1 MAVPA
6 PTAPAHLPPLGA
18 HERKEVGIQ
27 LQETLLEL
35 VGLSLVGKHLHWS
48 VVGPHFVPVHEQLD
62 ELVDAWHLLADV
74 VAERAV
80 AIGCFPDGQATS
92 VAAHDR
98 RPPIEPGPVEDHAVI
113 AELVHRIAEVGEE
126 TRRRMDRLGE
136 LDAASQDVL
145 VDVVRELEKQ
155 LWMLRSQLARP
166 ATA

>member
-1 MAVPA
+1 MASPA
-6 PTAPAHLPPLGA
+6 RPAPAHLPPLGA

-35 VGLSLVGKHLHWS
+35 IGLSLVGKQLHWT

-62 ELVDAWHLLADV
+62 DLVESWHLLADV

-80 AIGCFPDGQATS
+80 ALGYFPDGQATS

-98 RPPIEPGPVEDHAVI
+98 RPPVEPGPVEDRDVI
-113 AELVHRIAEVGEE
+113 SELVPRVAEISEE
-126 TRRRMDRLGE
+126 IRRRMDRLGE
-136 LDAASQDVL
+136 LDPASQDVL

-155 LWMLRSQLARP
+155 LWLLRSQMPHVTSA
-166 ATA
+166 